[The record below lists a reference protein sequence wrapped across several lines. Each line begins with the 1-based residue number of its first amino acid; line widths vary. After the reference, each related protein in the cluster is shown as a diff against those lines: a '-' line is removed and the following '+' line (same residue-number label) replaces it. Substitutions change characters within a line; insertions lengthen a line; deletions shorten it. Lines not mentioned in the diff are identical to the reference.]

1 MMRRLASGVLP
12 IYALLYLAFLYLPI
26 LFLPLFSFNDSKILA
41 FPMSGFTTKWYAALG
56 HETQL
61 LNALGNSIIVGLF
74 STVFA
79 TAIGS
84 LTARAITRYRFPL
97 RRSSQ
102 ALQMAPLVMPEV
114 IVAVSLLIMFLSLG
128 LSLSLFTVALAHVL
142 VTIPYSISIMTSAFE
157 QFDDSLEEAAID
169 LGEGEWGAL
178 RRVTLPV
185 VAPGIVSSL
194 LVGFTVSFDEFIM
207 AFFLTGTEP
216 TLPVYIWSQVRFPA
230 KLPIVLA
237 LGTLLILASLAL
249 LLAAEYF
256 RRRSLR
262 LSAVQEGVPIA

>member
-1 MMRRLASGVLP
+1 M
-12 IYALLYLAFLYLPI
+12 
-26 LFLPLFSFNDSKILA
+26 
-41 FPMSGFTTKWYAALG
+41 
-56 HETQL
+56 
-61 LNALGNSIIVGLF
+61 
-74 STVFA
+74 
-79 TAIGS
+79 
-84 LTARAITRYRFPL
+84 
-97 RRSSQ
+97 
-102 ALQMAPLVMPEV
+102 
-114 IVAVSLLIMFLSLG
+114 
-128 LSLSLFTVALAHVL
+128 
-142 VTIPYSISIMTSAFE
+142 
-157 QFDDSLEEAAID
+157 
-169 LGEGEWGAL
+169 
-178 RRVTLPV
+178 TLPV

>member
-1 MMRRLASGVLP
+1 M
-12 IYALLYLAFLYLPI
+12 
-26 LFLPLFSFNDSKILA
+26 
-41 FPMSGFTTKWYAALG
+41 
-56 HETQL
+56 
-61 LNALGNSIIVGLF
+61 
-74 STVFA
+74 
-79 TAIGS
+79 
-84 LTARAITRYRFPL
+84 
-97 RRSSQ
+97 
-102 ALQMAPLVMPEV
+102 

-216 TLPVYIWSQVRFPA
+216 TLPVYI
-230 KLPIVLA
+230 
-237 LGTLLILASLAL
+237 
-249 LLAAEYF
+249 
-256 RRRSLR
+256 
-262 LSAVQEGVPIA
+262 

>member
-1 MMRRLASGVLP
+1 MGGVHRLAAVFRAPLQIPSIVTG
-12 IYALLYLAFLYLPI
+12 IAFLQVFYLVGDATGFYWNGTFAG
-26 LFLPLFSFNDSKILA
+26 LLVGHA
-41 FPMSGFTTKWYAALG
+41 FVATPYV
-56 HETQL
+56 
-61 LNALGNSIIVGLF
+61 VG
-74 STVFA
+74 SV
-79 TAIGS
+79 TAI
-84 LTARAITRYRFPL
+84 LQRFDTR
-97 RRSSQ
+97 
-102 ALQMAPLVMPEV
+102 
-114 IVAVSLLIMFLSLG
+114 
-128 LSLSLFTVALAHVL
+128 
-142 VTIPYSISIMTSAFE
+142 
-157 QFDDSLEEAAID
+157 LEEAAAS
-169 LGEGEWGAL
+169 LGAGRWRTF